1 MEASHKTHRPHIKV
15 GKDEEEEDINPVQ
28 YLSSI
33 NNKYQSG
40 RLTYL
45 GIMLIIFIIILVNF
59 FNYKYI
65 LFYLIIAHG

>member
-33 NNKYQSG
+33 NNKYQLG

-45 GIMLIIFIIILVNF
+45 GIMLISILGNF